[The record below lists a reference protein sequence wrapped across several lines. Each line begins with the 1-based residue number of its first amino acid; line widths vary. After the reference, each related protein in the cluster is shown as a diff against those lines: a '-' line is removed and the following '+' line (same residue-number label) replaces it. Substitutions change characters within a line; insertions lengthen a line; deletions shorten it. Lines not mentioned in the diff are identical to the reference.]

1 MTRDAPCGSIDAMGR
16 VTSRAAGGASVHR
29 APRAF
34 ALCAFALLA
43 PLAAQAPAWAA
54 CVGEGPADLAELEA
68 TGFRNPPQAISL
80 ARQQLA
86 APATSAEPLRVA
98 ALHAIISEASRQT
111 GQPGMA
117 LGAARQGLAALDGAD
132 ATPLRVRLRIA
143 LALALQGTKQTDAGI
158 VELDGA
164 LAMTEPR
171 SKAAA
176 CVLKD
181 RGWLHFDRSDIERAL
196 LDLTQAYELL
206 RVHDDPP
213 QRMITAGRLAAAYS
227 TAREFDQA
235 IRLLEETIA
244 YFRATGALSRLPTAY
259 DRLGRAWWQAGQL
272 ERAEEA
278 FEQMRFRAVEL
289 EDSVAAA
296 YADIRL
302 CGVHLDA
309 GIAEVAARHCGDA
322 QRGLADRRDFDAE
335 EGRLLNAYRGRLALL
350 AGQPQ
355 DAVRLLDASLGGNP
369 AELSRDLR
377 AQFLRWR
384 ADAYGA
390 IGRHEAATADLR
402 EYIDRA
408 RTLNAN
414 QTASQIALL
423 RVRFAT
429 DREVEKVLQLARENS
444 AQQAEAVRERQRL
457 EREQQLR
464 RLLTAI
470 TLIAVLLIAAL
481 GWLLR
486 RNLSFRRQLQ
496 QLADRDDL
504 TALPNRRRILEITA
518 RALRGAA
525 ASGQPLAIALLDLDH
540 FKGINDRHGHAT
552 GDAVLRRFAAIASAN
567 LRRGDAIGRYGGEE
581 FLIVLPATDI
591 VAARAVIEG
600 LRDSLRRLTSVD
612 APAGE
617 AVAVTVTVS
626 AGLAAARSQDGSA
639 EDLIRR
645 ADLALYRAKETGRD
659 RIEILPVPA

>member
-1 MTRDAPCGSIDAMGR
+1 MTADAPCGSIGAMGR
-16 VTSRAAGGASVHR
+16 VTSRVAAGRPARS
-29 APRAF
+29 
-34 ALCAFALLA
+34 ALLAFALLA
-43 PLAAQAPAWAA
+43 PFAACAPAVAA
-54 CVGEGPADLAELEA
+54 CVGEGPADLAQLEA
-68 TGFRNPPQAISL
+68 TGFRNPPEAIRL
-80 ARQQLA
+80 ARRQLA
-86 APATSAEPLRVA
+86 APATLSDPLRVA
-98 ALHAIISEASRQT
+98 TLHAIISEASRQT
-111 GQPGMA
+111 GQSTGA
-117 LGAARQGLAALDGAD
+117 LDAARQGLAALAD
-132 ATPLRVRLRIA
+132 AEATPLRVRLRIA
-143 LALALQGTKQTDAGI
+143 LALALQGNKQTDTGI
-158 VELDGA
+158 IELDGA

-181 RGWLHFDRSDIERAL
+181 RGWLHFDRSNIEQAL

-213 QRMITAGRLAAAYS
+213 QRMITAGRLATAYA
-227 TAREFDQA
+227 TAREFDPA
-235 IRLLEETIA
+235 IRLLDETIA
-244 YFRATGALSRLPTAY
+244 YFGATGARSRLPTAY

-278 FEQMRFRAVEL
+278 FEQMRFRAL
-289 EDSVAAA
+289 DLGDGVAAA

-302 CGVHLDA
+302 CGLHIDA
-309 GIAEVAARHCGDA
+309 GVAEVATRHCSDA
-322 QRGLADRRDFDAE
+322 QRSLANQRDFDAE

-350 AGQPQ
+350 TGQPQ
-355 DAVRLLDASLGGNP
+355 QAVRLLEASLGGNP

-390 IGRHEAATADLR
+390 VGRHAAATADLQ
-402 EYIDRA
+402 EYIERA

-429 DREVEKVLQLARENS
+429 DREVERVEQLARANS
-444 AQQAEAVRERQRL
+444 AQQAEVVRERQRL

-464 RLLTAI
+464 RLVTAI
-470 TLIAVLLIAAL
+470 AVIAVLLIAAL

-518 RALRGAA
+518 KALRTAA
-525 ASGQPLAIALLDLDH
+525 VSGRPLAIALVDLDH
-540 FKGINDRHGHAT
+540 FKAINDRHGHAT
-552 GDAVLRRFAAIASAN
+552 GDAVLRRFAAIATAN
-567 LRRGDAIGRYGGEE
+567 LRVGDAIGRYGGEE
-581 FLIVLPATDI
+581 FLVVLPDTDI
-591 VAARAVIEG
+591 VAARSVIEG
-600 LRDSLRRLTSVD
+600 LRDALRALTGVE
-612 APAGE
+612 APAAGQ
-617 AVAVTVTVS
+617 VGLSVTVS
-626 AGLAAARSQDGSA
+626 AGLAASRSQDAGA